1 MKIRSLQAQVSI
13 VLLVLAVTLL
23 TQLFFARNSLSTLV
37 ENQSSLTQSHSHVG
51 VVYEL
56 ERDVIDL
63 QRNLLIYKATGS
75 DSAIHRFHTIMEL
88 VDEQIL
94 KLSKEVGEG
103 KQYLINEES
112 FARMVS
118 HLADYEL
125 NFTSVINAKAKQESA
140 IERIDSDISS
150 IDQYISQKRTQVSI
164 DVKSEVVGLREIMS
178 DYLATFNPLDISR
191 FNKKTSNVIS
201 QFTRIKYLDGVEKA
215 KNIKKEFR
223 RLIQLTRGYQF
234 LVNVVMAGSANEFLF
249 LTKKIREAAIEKQ
262 ELIELE
268 AEKSAKQAQFI
279 NSVISVLSILIIISI
294 AWFLS
299 REIIFP
305 IKNITDIFTVLSK
318 GDDIDS
324 IPSVNR
330 NDEIG
335 DLARAAEVFHKNN
348 SLTKQLLVESQ
359 DMIATQEVL
368 NIQLEQQKKKAELA
382 AKSKSDFLANMSHEI
397 RTPMNGIVGLVDLV
411 LKTKLTNKQK
421 QYLDRISYS
430 GQIMMNVINDI
441 LDFSKI
447 EAGKMEIESV
457 ELDINTIIENLI
469 SSMMV
474 RIYDKQLDFKV
485 WVSPNVPK
493 KIIGDPLRISQVLLN
508 LCSNSIKF
516 TDSGSIII
524 KFDFINNQLYFSVH
538 DTGIGMTQ
546 AQLDSIFESFTQ
558 ADGSISRKYGGTGL
572 GLSIVKKLIELMHG
586 DIKVESTVDVG
597 TEIYVSI
604 SCDIA
609 DQAPLLTPLTGDLP
623 SIHYAGRNGKPSY
636 IKYVF
641 EQLHI
646 PLIDISTIQDAQV
659 MTTGQE
665 QFVLFEGIKS
675 LPASYLSSCLES
687 KVKLFCV
694 LNANEIDEKEKV
706 KAMGDITVLQHP
718 FSPNQ
723 YERFFSEIFGVNPSS
738 ILAAPELVGDAHA
751 MTGHVLLVE
760 DNPINQLVAGDMLE
774 GLGVTYDLAEDGIQA
789 VKAVKG
795 KEYDLVFMDVQMPK
809 MDGYTA
815 TKTLREAGYDDVI
828 ICGLSA
834 NALKED
840 LEKAEQSGMN
850 DYLTKPLILDSLK
863 ALLEKYLIQS

>member
-23 TQLFFARNSLSTLV
+23 TQLLFARNSVSTLV
-37 ENQSSLTQSHSHVG
+37 KNQSSLTYSHSHVG

-88 VDEQIL
+88 VNEQIL
-94 KLSKEVGEG
+94 KLSKEVGDG
-103 KQYLINEES
+103 KQYLINEENFS
-112 FARMVS
+112 RMVS
-118 HLADYEL
+118 HLADYEQ
-125 NFTSVINAKAKQESA
+125 NFTSVINAKDQQESA
-140 IERIDSDISS
+140 IESIDSDLAS
-150 IDQYISQKRTQVSI
+150 IDQYTSKRSNQVSI
-164 DVKSEVVGLREIMS
+164 DIKSEVVSLREIMS
-178 DYLATFNPLDISR
+178 SYLAKFNPLDISR
-191 FNKKTSNVIS
+191 FNKRISKVIS
-201 QFTRIKYLDGVEKA
+201 QFTRIQYLDGVEKA
-215 KNIKKEFR
+215 KRIKKQFR

-234 LVNVVMAGSANEFLF
+234 LVSVVMAGSANEFLF
-249 LTKKIREAAIEKQ
+249 ITKKIREAALEKQ
-262 ELIELE
+262 DLIELE
-268 AEKSAKQAQFI
+268 AERAAKEAQFV
-279 NSVISVLSILIIISI
+279 NGVISVVSILIIFSI

-299 REIIFP
+299 RKIIFP
-305 IKNITDIFTVLSK
+305 IKNITDIFTVLSR
-318 GDDIDS
+318 GDDIDR

-335 DLARAAEVFHKNN
+335 DLAKAAEIFHQNN
-348 SLTKQLLVESQ
+348 SLTKKLLVESQ

-474 RIYDKQLDFKV
+474 WVNDKQLDFKV

-524 KFDFINNQLYFSVH
+524 KFDYIDNQLCFSVH

-546 AQLDSIFESFTQ
+546 SQLDSIFESFTQ

-586 DIKVESTVDVG
+586 DIKVESSVNVG

-604 SCDIA
+604 ACDIA
-609 DQAPLLTPLTGDLP
+609 DQTPLLTPLTGDLP

-646 PLIDISTIQDAQV
+646 PLVDISTIQGAQV
-659 MTTGQE
+659 ITSEQE
-665 QFVLFEGIKS
+665 QFVLFEGIKA
-675 LPASYLSSCLES
+675 LPASYLSSCLKS
-687 KVKLFCV
+687 KVQLFCV
-694 LNANEIDEKEKV
+694 LNSNDNAEKV
-706 KAMGDITVLQHP
+706 KVREMGDITVLQHP
-718 FSPNQ
+718 FSPSQ
-723 YERFFSEIFGVNPSS
+723 YERFFREILGVNQSPAVISS
-738 ILAAPELVGDAHA
+738 TPVGDVHA

-774 GLGVTYDLAEDGIQA
+774 GLGISYDLAENGIEA
-789 VKAVKG
+789 VKAVKE

-815 TKTLREAGYDDVI
+815 TKTLRDAGYNDVI

-850 DYLTKPLILDSLK
+850 DYLTKPLIHDSLK